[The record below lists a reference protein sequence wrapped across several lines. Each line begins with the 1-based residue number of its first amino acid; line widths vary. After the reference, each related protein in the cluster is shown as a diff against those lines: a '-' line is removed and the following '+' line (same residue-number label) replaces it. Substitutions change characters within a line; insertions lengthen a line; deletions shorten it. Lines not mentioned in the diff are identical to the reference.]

1 MKEYVLNLT
10 LDNWEN
16 QLWFSNEDT
25 TKIKQLWQEAIK
37 QVEKLK
43 ENVNDPIIFQN
54 KVIEYFESIGFKRI
68 QK

>member
-25 TKIKQLWQEAIK
+25 TKIKKLWQEAIK

-43 ENVNDPIIFQN
+43 ENVNDPIILQN